1 MTYPMTSP
9 SQNNLQATARAA
21 PVQRGISRG
30 HSLAAISVNAASSPR
45 RGISRCN
52 SNASCVSMNCSSLR
66 HQHAT
71 SRAEPSKR
79 GVSRN
84 NSFDVQLL
92 RCGFLPSNSV
102 SHFDVEDLQD
112 LDIDEAKIESH
123 DGEKDDETN
132 AEKQAPPHVKIYS
145 LHGMSMSAA
154 LQEGRR
160 VAISRLRQLSAN
172 DNDNDNGVALTK
184 SSRDEC
190 GAPKCTP
197 LRRTQSALLPRQRM
211 NARVPKRR
219 QALAKRSAVAA

>member
-1 MTYPMTSP
+1 
-9 SQNNLQATARAA
+9 
-21 PVQRGISRG
+21 
-30 HSLAAISVNAASSPR
+30 
-45 RGISRCN
+45 
-52 SNASCVSMNCSSLR
+52 
-66 HQHAT
+66 
-71 SRAEPSKR
+71 
-79 GVSRN
+79 
-84 NSFDVQLL
+84 
-92 RCGFLPSNSV
+92 
-102 SHFDVEDLQD
+102 